1 MTALLAALLPAP
13 GRLPPGERIYAIG
26 DVHGCV
32 HRLEA
37 LHAAIREDA
46 TARPPARTTLVYL
59 GDYVDRGMD
68 SALVLDLLGEAPA
81 LAGAARVLL
90 RGNHEAMMLEA
101 CAPGSSE
108 GQIRFWMDNGGVETL
123 GSYDTDPID
132 PGWRSRVPAAH
143 LALLRETGLSHR
155 AGNYLFVHAGV
166 RPEVPLA
173 RQDPHDLLWI
183 REPFLSWKGAPLEA
197 VVVHGH
203 TPVPKPE
210 LRRHRIGIDTGAC
223 FGGMLTCLVLEADR
237 MGFLAR

>member
-1 MTALLAALLPAP
+1 MKALEPAP

-32 HRLEA
+32 YRLES
-37 LHAAIREDA
+37 LHAAIHADA
-46 TARPPARTTLVYL
+46 AARPPARTTLVYL

-68 SALVLDLLGEAPA
+68 SALVLDLLGEAPP
-81 LAGAARVLL
+81 LPGAARVLL

-101 CAPGSSE
+101 CAPDSSD

-132 PGWRSRVPAAH
+132 PAWRGRMPPAH
-143 LALLRETGLSHR
+143 LALLRGTTLSHR
-155 AGNYLFVHAGV
+155 AGDYLFVHAGV
-166 RPEVPLA
+166 RPGIPLD

-183 REPFLSWKGAPLEA
+183 REPFLSWKGAALEA

-203 TPVPKPE
+203 TPTPKPE

-223 FGGMLTCLVLEADR
+223 FGGVLTCLVLDGDR
-237 MGFLAR
+237 MGFLAT